1 MEFSNNRLEARVAD
15 LFGYSN
21 AVLFGRARS
30 GVVALLGVLGLGPE
44 APFVMPSNL
53 CSSLLLAVRSSGA
66 KVELAGVSELNGLPS
81 DMTLVG
87 SMKQCAV
94 PGVVMPTHLYGFVQP
109 YEQTLSYAKAHNWF
123 VLENDTIATRA
134 RFGGASRSA
143 FGDALLVSFGYAKTI
158 EAGGG
163 GALLTDD
170 VGLARELRLRAH
182 SFPPLDELSQRAE
195 TEFMLFERQLR
206 NTPIQKNG
214 LSMQD
219 REKILY
225 ERVPKCQFSFP
236 EDLLEP
242 LASAIATLPDK
253 LDAKRSQAA
262 MWDRFLMPFDDF
274 LLLPKVVCE
283 VPWRLIRRVPSIR
296 DKVVATLRNSGFD
309 AGTNFPPLTISFPSL
324 FSDYRYEGAEQWGS
338 EVLNLWIS
346 PDYDEKKMLL
356 LAEVIEDLLA
366 STNSHTMIQSGQN
379 DITRPSERVE
389 SNLSFTNASS
399 DLGD

>member
-1 MEFSNNRLEARVAD
+1 MAD

-30 GVVALLGVLGLGPE
+30 GVVALLSVLGLGPE

-66 KVELAGVSELNGLPS
+66 KVELAGVSELNGLAS
-81 DMTLVG
+81 DMTLVAT
-87 SMKQCAV
+87 MKQCAV
-94 PGVVMPTHLYGFVQP
+94 PGVIMPAHLYGFVQP

-123 VLENDTIATRA
+123 VLENDTIATKA

-170 VGLARELRLRAH
+170 VALARELRLRAY
-182 SFPPLDELSQRAE
+182 SFPPLDDLSQRAE

-225 ERVPKCQFSFP
+225 ERVPECQLSFP
-236 EDLLEP
+236 ENLLEP
-242 LASAIATLPDK
+242 LASAINTLPDK
-253 LDAKRSQAA
+253 LDAKRSQVA
-262 MWDRFLMPFDDF
+262 MWDRSLAPLDD
-274 LLLPKVVCE
+274 LLLPPKIACG
-283 VPWRLIRRVPSIR
+283 VPWRLIRRVPGIR
-296 DKVVATLRNSGFD
+296 DKVVTALRYSGFD
-309 AGTNFPPLTISFPSL
+309 AGTNFPPLTTSFPTL
-324 FSDYRYEGAEQWGS
+324 FSKQRYEGAEQWGS
-338 EVLNLWIS
+338 EVLNLWLS
-346 PDYDEKKMLL
+346 SDYDAGRMKQV
-356 LAEVIEDLLA
+356 AEVIEVLL
-366 STNSHTMIQSGQN
+366 SH
-379 DITRPSERVE
+379 P
-389 SNLSFTNASS
+389 
-399 DLGD
+399 